1 MPTDDQKTN
10 DSTDVLLTQAE
21 KMIWSLLDNNLS
33 GADFSR
39 LEELIRDNPQVRNRY
54 FECVQLHTDLASHF
68 GKATQSNALN
78 GPDSPV
84 LGSLGN
90 TLPGTD
96 PASSI
101 AEQ

>member
-10 DSTDVLLTQAE
+10 DSTDALLTQAE
-21 KMIWSLLDNNLS
+21 EMIWSLLDNNLS

-39 LEELIRDNPQVRNRY
+39 LEELIRDNAQVRDRY

-68 GKATQSNALN
+68 GKTTRSNALD

-90 TLPGTD
+90 TLPGVDAGPPVT
-96 PASSI
+96 
-101 AEQ
+101 E